1 MNVDFC
7 FSRLRV
13 SYFGSFT
20 QEAGFE
26 MTVSSGKFGVNY
38 QVDVQD
44 VIDDLNLTRRP
55 VANWILRG
63 LHSELDKVTTDLV
76 SNLPETDEQYQ
87 GVDDN
92 DVIEIERQTK
102 NYFLFSVKRFLFIFT
117 SVFELLQ
124 KSQFLIR
131 EENLKQDNFS
141 HFEQNYLVPGAR
153 KYFLTRILVK
163 IPFLISRFIF

>member
-1 MNVDFC
+1 MIAEKLHFPIDCIFLTLIEPKNPSRWNLFLYLFFRFVNVDFC

-20 QEAGFE
+20 QDAGFE
-26 MTVSSGKFGVNY
+26 MTVSAGKFGVNY

-87 GVDDN
+87 GVDGN

-102 NYFLFSVKRFLFIFT
+102 NYFLFSVKRFLT
-117 SVFELLQ
+117 
-124 KSQFLIR
+124 
-131 EENLKQDNFS
+131 
-141 HFEQNYLVPGAR
+141 
-153 KYFLTRILVK
+153 FLTSA
-163 IPFLISRFIF
+163 FA